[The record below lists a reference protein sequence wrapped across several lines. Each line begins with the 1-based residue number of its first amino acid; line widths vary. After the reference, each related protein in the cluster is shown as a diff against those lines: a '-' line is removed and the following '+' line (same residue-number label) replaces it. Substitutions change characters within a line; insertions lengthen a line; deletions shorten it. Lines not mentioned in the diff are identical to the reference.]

1 MGLRGRG
8 RRWMRFLVCGLGSIG
23 RRHLHNLLD
32 LGEEDIVLYRTGK
45 STLPDDD
52 AADFPTEH
60 DLSAALERWQPDA
73 VLVTNPTALHLDV
86 ALPAAKSG
94 AHLFIE
100 KPVSHSM
107 ERVSALQEQVRS
119 QGLRIL
125 VGFQFRFHPGLRRA
139 KSLLEQG
146 EIGTPLAAAAHWGE
160 YLPDWHPWEDYRQGY
175 SAREDLG
182 GGVVLTLSHPLDYLR
197 WLLGEVVGVRA
208 EVRTSDALDTQVE
221 DTALMILEHE
231 EGALSSVHLNYHQ
244 RPMRHD
250 LEIVGSAG
258 TLRWDAVENEV
269 SWWSADDGRRQ
280 TEAVPDGFERN
291 SMFVDE
297 MIHFID
303 VINGDAE
310 PVCDLEDG
318 IAALRI
324 ALAALD
330 SAREGRRLDLRERV

>member
-1 MGLRGRG
+1 
-8 RRWMRFLVCGLGSIG
+8 MRFMICGLGSIG
-23 RRHLHNLLD
+23 RRHLRNLVR
-32 LGEEDIVLYRTGK
+32 LGQEDIVLYRTGK
-45 STLPDDD
+45 STLPDDEV
-52 AADFPTEH
+52 ADFPTEH
-60 DLSAALERWQPDA
+60 DLGAALERWQPGA

-94 AHLFIE
+94 AHLFLE
-100 KPVSHSM
+100 KPVSDSM
-107 ERVSALQEQVRS
+107 EGVAALQEEIRNG
-119 QGLRIL
+119 GLRVL

-146 EIGTPLAAAAHWGE
+146 QIGTPLAAVAHWGE

-197 WLLGEVVGVRA
+197 WLLGEVVSVRG
-208 EVRTSDALDTQVE
+208 EMRRSEALDTQVE
-221 DTALMILEHE
+221 DTAQIILEHE
-231 EGALSSVHLNYHQ
+231 SGTLSSVHLNYHQ

-269 SWWSADDGRRQ
+269 SWWNPDDERWQ
-280 TEAVPDGFERN
+280 TEAAPKRFERN

-297 MIHFID
+297 MSHFLD
-303 VINGDAE
+303 VVRGEAQ

-330 SAREGRRLDLRERV
+330 SARDGQRLDLRERV